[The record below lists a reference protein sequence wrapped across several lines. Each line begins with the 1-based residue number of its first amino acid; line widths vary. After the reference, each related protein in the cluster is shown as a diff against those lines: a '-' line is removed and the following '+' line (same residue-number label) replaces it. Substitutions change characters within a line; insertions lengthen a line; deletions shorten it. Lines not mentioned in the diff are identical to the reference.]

1 MTISKQSN
9 STLLSGDSLILD
21 ISEDTSIGQTLK
33 LPSVTNQSGDIQ
45 KVKEDSFQ
53 QSGFDLEDKA
63 NEFVPGY
70 SAAQSNLLLSLI

>member
-33 LPSVTNQSGDIQ
+33 LMTNQSGDIQ